1 MSVSLAPEKNKQSKF
16 FGRYI
21 KYNFITFVL
30 GTLEKR
36 IASSCFLISPEFRLP
51 ERVLPAYYLADD
63 FEDLT
68 EDDVDEDDTACL
80 LALQD
85 VEQRTM
91 AELQQ

>member
-1 MSVSLAPEKNKQSKF
+1 MLVF
-16 FGRYI
+16 F
-21 KYNFITFVL
+21 
-30 GTLEKR
+30 
-36 IASSCFLISPEFRLP
+36 ISPEFRLP